1 MQTIRRLLLVVCFA
15 AVTRPLWAATAKDD
29 FDFALGLMKREYYDL
44 AEVQYRRIKE
54 TAGISA
60 QERGEAA
67 LGLADLLLK
76 AADAAPA
83 GEKREEVLG
92 RAAVELRQFL
102 KSNPSH
108 AQANSRRIRLGAVQL
123 GRANIIT
130 AMFLNSDDK
139 NTKAT
144 LRKKADPLFKDALAS
159 FEKAAE
165 DIGRQFKSRSDK
177 ARTAKEKRKLEPL
190 KAEMLQAQVQT
201 SWAHYFRSK
210 LYPDNASTRKSALTA
225 GLNGFDK
232 FAVAYRSYLITLS
245 AKRGSGL
252 CLHYLGRHKEAA
264 KKLHDIVR
272 TRPTSETEEIRQLA
286 YHDKAAACVAGRM
299 YDDAIRTSNAF
310 FEEFEGIDSAVAQ
323 AILIEKGKAF
333 AAQARSQKGLAA
345 RYAGQHKKMLQ
356 VAVHLAVASHYSKK
370 YKKTRV
376 EVTAAGHGLSD
387 AQFGTILKDA
397 KFPRVR
403 EAAKRSVALYELA
416 LTTAQQVS
424 SKGGRWGRT
433 AADLMARWMKES
445 GQMPEKGAPETFAS
459 AEALFQE
466 KKYLPAVSAYQE
478 TIMLASAAEAK
489 MAAQSW
495 FKMAYSYYN
504 IRRYYESALTFGALA
519 ERHPKDSLAADSAYF
534 AVQLYGGVYGQQPK
548 KPNLNDGRRYLDA
561 LRTLGRN
568 FPQHPEA
575 SKVQFMAAEMGRKN
589 SDFLNAAQDYAR
601 VARSSE
607 HYERAAY
614 LSGLCYWLEFA
625 RRVEKNPKDK
635 SLTQLWQKAESQL
648 TGFVQWWDELPRIMP
663 KRVPKGREWA
673 ARSRM
678 RLAGIYV
685 DPAVRQPQKALSVL
699 GSFESKFKSQ
709 KALLPETAYL
719 RMQAY
724 AQGGRL
730 PEAESQFKTLASRYS
745 SFAQIGKA
753 CRILGVAYAEDADH
767 KKKAKQAKAA
777 QASSVK
783 AAHYLALMVKKQP
796 DLPLVDYTWAG
807 TALYKLGKY
816 KEGADVF
823 SAAIKRFGKQDTQ
836 PVWDTRRR
844 LGECYLAL
852 RDWPRALAIYE
863 RLVEREPRVLDYR
876 REIARCYEENKD
888 YDNALVNWRIVVGQA
903 TEESK
908 EWYSAKYHLVFNH
921 CKKGNYDRAY
931 AILSLM
937 LDLHPDLGGQ
947 TTRRRFD
954 DLVKSSFPKDYQA
967 RFAQLKK
974 SVAQGL
980 EQ

>member
-92 RAAVELRQFL
+92 RAAVELRAFL

-123 GRANIIT
+123 GRANIVT

-159 FEKAAE
+159 FEKAAG

-210 LYPDNASTRKSALTA
+210 LYPDNASTQKSALTA

-232 FAVAYRSYLITLS
+232 FATAYRSYLITLS

-252 CLHYLGRHKEAA
+252 CLHYLGRYKEAA

-333 AAQARSQKGLAA
+333 AAQGRQQKSLAA
-345 RYAGQHKKMLQ
+345 RYAKQKKKAEQ
-356 VAVHLAVASHYSKK
+356 AAAEKK
-370 YKKTRV
+370 AATLYK
-376 EVTAAGHGLSD
+376 
-387 AQFGTILKDA
+387 
-397 KFPRVR
+397 
-403 EAAKRSVALYELA
+403 LA
-416 LTTAQQVS
+416 LNTGKKVS
-424 SKGGRWGRT
+424 GKGGKWGRT

-635 SLTQLWQKAESQL
+635 SLTQLWKKAESQL

-699 GSFESKFKSQ
+699 GSFESIFKNQ

-823 SAAIKRFGKQDTQ
+823 SAAIRRFGKQDTQ

-921 CKKGNYDRAY
+921 CKKENYDRAY